1 MPRHAFAISL
11 LAAALPAA
19 LSAQVVQLQAV
30 ADATVD
36 SNQPTVNFGSAP
48 QLDLGKNFTYTPTFS
63 VWFLRGH
70 FQFDLTAV
78 AGLGVPQRARL
89 FWYQASAGAAGCLP
103 VDLFRVTTSWNE
115 NTVTWANKP
124 SHEATPVASACIGDS
139 FANGWK
145 EFDVTGLVQGW
156 LAGSYP
162 NHGMVVRDPSESQ
175 AGAARPGY
183 GHSRESASVA
193 LRPYLELDF
202 GTTFGAGCG
211 PAGAAV
217 QGFHSGA
224 PRRGG
229 SFVLRTGNLLTGS
242 VPGAILGL
250 SNTMWGTTPLP
261 VSLAFAGFPGCNLA
275 VAPDAV
281 VAFGLLAAPQF
292 DLTWPVPNDAALVG
306 LGVFSQTF
314 AFGPTTTFHLAN
326 GVGVTIY

>member
-1 MPRHAFAISL
+1 MPRHAFVCAVLAFL
-11 LAAALPAA
+11 LPHALPA
-19 LSAQVVQLQAV
+19 QVLQLQAV
-30 ADATVD
+30 ADATAD
-36 SNQPTVNFGSAP
+36 SSQPTVNFGSSP
-48 QLDLGKNFTYTPTFS
+48 QLDLGKNFTYTPTFA

-70 FQFDLTAV
+70 FQFDLTPV

-89 FWYQASAGAAGCLP
+89 FWYQSSAGAAGCLP
-103 VDLFRVTTSWNE
+103 VDLFRVTASWSE
-115 NTVTWANKP
+115 STVTWANKP
-124 SHEATPVASACIGDS
+124 PHDAVPVASACIGDS

-145 EFDVTGLVQGW
+145 QFDVTSLVQGW
-156 LAGSYP
+156 LAGSYA

-217 QGFHSGA
+217 QAFQSGA
-224 PRRGG
+224 PSPGS
-229 SFVLRTGNLLTGS
+229 SFVLRTGNLLAGS

-250 SNTMWGTTPLP
+250 SNTQWGTTPLP
-261 VSLAFAGFPGCNLA
+261 VSLAFAGFPGCSLA

-281 VAFGLLAAPQF
+281 VAFGLLATSQF
-292 DLTWPVPNDAALVG
+292 DLIWPVPNDVTLVG
-306 LGVFSQTF
+306 LTVFSQTF
-314 AFGPTTTFHLAN
+314 AFGPIGTFHLAN
-326 GVGVTIY
+326 GVGVTIH